1 MSFFAILC
9 IFSDNLKLE
18 HSLFFLAVNLLM
30 FFENTFM
37 SLSISSKLVISD
49 LVAISS
55 FFNKFKTVDKF
66 LILKAES
73 CFK

>member
-1 MSFFAILC
+1 
-9 IFSDNLKLE
+9 
-18 HSLFFLAVNLLM
+18 M

-37 SLSISSKLVISD
+37 SLSIASKFVISD

-55 FFNKFKTVDKF
+55 FFNKLKTVDKF